1 MLGWPPQLS
10 VYSVNGS
17 VESLVISTT
26 LDMRGGAGERVN
38 TLEDDPIIIGFTFPL
53 KQVVYSFTFH
63 HNNCQ
68 PYIETILYTVCKVAS
83 HPFVPGGWC
92 ARKSSHIVC
101 ILGFWKQLST
111 VSIAA

>member
-17 VESLVISTT
+17 VESLMISTT

-38 TLEDDPIIIGFTFPL
+38 TLEDDPIIISFTFPL
-53 KQVVYSFTFH
+53 KQVVHSFTITIV
-63 HNNCQ
+63 N
-68 PYIETILYTVCKVAS
+68 PIIETIYTVCKVAS

-92 ARKSSHIVC
+92 AR
-101 ILGFWKQLST
+101 
-111 VSIAA
+111 